1 MIITT
6 ESSRSKISY
15 NLNNDDIRRSIE
27 LFARRIPRDSGKRI
41 CSKNKEG
48 VKMSEWKQ
56 MTASNQAGRTVVNQP
71 NITSIDANNS
81 NGSLQ

>member
-1 MIITT
+1 
-6 ESSRSKISY
+6 
-15 NLNNDDIRRSIE
+15 
-27 LFARRIPRDSGKRI
+27 
-41 CSKNKEG
+41 
-48 VKMSEWKQ
+48 MSEWKQ